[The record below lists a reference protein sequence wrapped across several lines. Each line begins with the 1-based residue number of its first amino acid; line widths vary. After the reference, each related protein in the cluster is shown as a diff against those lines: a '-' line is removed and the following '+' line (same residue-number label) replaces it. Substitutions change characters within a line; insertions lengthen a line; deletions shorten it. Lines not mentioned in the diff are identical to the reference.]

1 MQIIAPPVDRNTP
14 KPDGERRGLVLVHTG
29 DGKGKSTAAFGLA
42 LRAHGRGKAV
52 KIYQFMKVPSAR
64 FGEHRVF
71 EQLGV
76 PIEGLGD
83 GFSWKSKDLDHS
95 GQLARDGWAK
105 AQATTSAGQHFLVV
119 LDEIMYPL
127 RYGWLPLDPVLDC
140 LRQRPSQ
147 VHVVLTGRNA
157 PDELMDLADT
167 VTEMRLVKHHF
178 KAGVPAKR
186 GIED

>member
-1 MQIIAPPVDRNTP
+1 MEIQAPPVERVSQDP
-14 KPDGERRGLVLVHTG
+14 GGERRGLVIVHTG

-52 KIYQFMKVPSAR
+52 RIYQFMKVPSAR
-64 FGEHRVF
+64 FGEHRMF
-71 EQLGV
+71 ERLGI

-83 GFSWKSKDLDHS
+83 GFSWKSRDLARS
-95 GQLARDGWAK
+95 AQLARDGWAR
-105 AQATTSAGQHFLVV
+105 AEQTIRGGAHFLVV

-127 RYGWLPLDPVLDC
+127 RYGWVPLQPVLDA
-140 LRQRPSQ
+140 LRQRPAD

-157 PDELMDLADT
+157 PDELVELADT
-167 VTEMRLVKHHF
+167 VTEMRLVKHHYG
-178 KAGVPAKR
+178 AGVPAQR